1 MPKARILVVDD
12 EVQLQKALRLRLE
25 REGYEVVT
33 AGDGEEALRLFNETR
48 PDLVILDVMLPQ
60 LDGFG
65 VLAELRATSDTPVII
80 LSARGDELDKLVGF
94 RLGVDDYMTK
104 PFSLA
109 ELVLRVAAILRRVQ
123 GRTTGGSRSQV
134 LRFPRLEVDAGRR
147 QVRRD
152 GQPVR
157 LTAKE
162 FDLLWLLASHPETVF
177 SREQI
182 LQHVWQSDDPG
193 DLNNVTVLVS
203 RVREKLEPDPAHP
216 VFIETVRGVGYRFA
230 GETSARSGRATLVQ
244 G

>member
-1 MPKARILVVDD
+1 MSKARILVVDD
-12 EVQLQKALRLRLE
+12 DAQLQKALRRRLE
-25 REGYEVVT
+25 REGYHVT
-33 AGDGEEALRLFNETR
+33 VAGDGEEALRLFDQTR
-48 PDLVILDVMLPQ
+48 PDLVILDVMLPR

-65 VLAELRATSDTPVII
+65 VLAELRACSDTPVII
-80 LSARGDELDKLVGF
+80 LSARSDELDKLVGF

-123 GRTTGGSRSQV
+123 GRPATTPRAQV
-134 LRFPRLEVDAGRR
+134 LRFPRLEVDAVRR
-147 QVRRD
+147 QVVRD
-152 GQPVR
+152 GRPVR

-162 FDLLWLLASHPETVF
+162 FDLLWLLASHPQAVF

-182 LQHVWQSDDPG
+182 LEHVWQSDYAG

-203 RVREKLEPDPAHP
+203 RLREKLEPDPSHP

-230 GETSARSGRATLVQ
+230 G
-244 G
+244 

>member
-1 MPKARILVVDD
+1 MFKARILVVDD
-12 EVQLQKALRLRLE
+12 EVQLQKALRRRLE
-25 REGYEVVT
+25 REGYQVVV
-33 AGDGEEALRLFNETR
+33 AGDGEEALRLFDETR
-48 PDLVILDVMLPQ
+48 PDLVILDVMLPR

-65 VLAELRATSDTPVII
+65 VLAELRARSDTPIII
-80 LSARGDELDKLVGF
+80 LSARSDELDKLVGF

-123 GRTTGGSRSQV
+123 GQPLGSPRAQV

-147 QVRRD
+147 RVVRD
-152 GQPVR
+152 GEPIR

-162 FDLLWLLASHPETVF
+162 FDLLWLLASQPQAVF

-182 LQHVWQSDDPG
+182 LEHVWQSDYDG

-203 RVREKLEPDPAHP
+203 RLREKLEPDPAHP

-230 GETSARSGRATLVQ
+230 G
-244 G
+244 